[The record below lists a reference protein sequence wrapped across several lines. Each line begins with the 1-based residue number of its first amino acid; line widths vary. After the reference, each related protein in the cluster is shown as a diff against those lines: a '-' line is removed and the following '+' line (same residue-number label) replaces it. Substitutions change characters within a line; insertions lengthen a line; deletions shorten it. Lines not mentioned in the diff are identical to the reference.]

1 MKLQFQDPP
10 EHAKRPGSGAQPGRY
25 MQFAVELKKH
35 PNRWVLLPS
44 DGTRRSEKGAEATA
58 QNIRRGKVK
67 GFAPRQYETAVD
79 GTTIYVRYLGE
90 PEEPEEKPEP
100 EEEEEGADAG
110 KALAADIRAW
120 ALEEGMTVP
129 RVGKL
134 SRDVIDAYM
143 KSHRESPGLRAV
155 KGQ

>member
-25 MQFAVELKKH
+25 VQFAVELRKH
-35 PNRWVLLPS
+35 PQRWCLLPS
-44 DGTRRSEKGAEATA
+44 DGARRSEKGAEATA

-67 GFAPRQYETAVD
+67 GFAARQYETAVD
-79 GTTIYVRYLGE
+79 GTTIYVRFVGE
-90 PEEPEEKPEP
+90 PDEEEKQPEP
-100 EEEEEGADAG
+100 EEEEADAG
-110 KALAADIRAW
+110 KALAADIRRW
-120 ALEEGMTVP
+120 AQEEGMNVP